1 MTPTTANVFNLVT
14 LYKEYFGRGSYHI
27 DQTGNTSV
35 AETITYSGL
44 TQNPRPRGTIHFSDN
59 TGQSFNKTGK
69 YGQDIWF
76 PITLKSHRITE
87 TGELEPIE
95 LPIDICTI
103 SVNLV
108 STIIRTPVTERI
120 GTVKE
125 IISHDDYKF
134 TIRGFLVSEDRTVPE
149 KQILDLINLRKST
162 EEKTLHGGYPELFLD
177 KTCRIV
183 ISDIDFPEVQGKSHW
198 IKPFT
203 LTCESDFITDL
214 EFA

>member
-27 DQTGNTSV
+27 DQNGDTTV
-35 AETITYSGL
+35 AETILYSGL
-44 TQNPRPRGTIHFSDN
+44 TKNPRPRGTIHFSER
-59 TGQSFNKTGK
+59 TGQSFNKIGK

-76 PITLKSHRITE
+76 PIELRGTKVIENS
-87 TGELEPIE
+87 LEPIS
-95 LPIDICTI
+95 LSIDICTV

-108 STIIRTPVTERI
+108 STIVRTPVTERI

-125 IISHDDYKF
+125 IVSHDDFKF
-134 TIRGFLVSEDRTVPE
+134 TIRGFLIDENRKVPE
-149 KQILDLINLRKST
+149 DKILDLVALRNST
-162 EEKTLHGGYPELFLD
+162 QEKTLHGGYPELFLD
-177 KTCRIV
+177 ETCRIV

-214 EFA
+214 EFI